1 MPILLSIAIGALIL
15 GPFVAQ
21 ALRNNRPVN
30 QALDGFVLVSIT
42 GLAMLHLLPEAILS
56 IQWGA
61 LVMLAVGALLPSFIE
76 HRFHEMEHKAH
87 VGVILVVLVGILIH
101 TLLDGMALSEM
112 SMEHGAGEALA
123 IAVVLHR
130 LPVGILV
137 WWSARSAYGKRGGIF
152 TLTIMAIFTLV
163 GYWLGGVQVAFIGS
177 PVVSYLQ
184 ALITGSL
191 LHVILHKPYYQEVFE
206 EHGVER
212 NTWQVWSGMGAL
224 LGLLLLVLMPADS
237 HGHAQGLIQQFLRTT
252 WRLYMASAPALLIGF
267 LAAALLGVFFPQAGF
282 DWLKGRGRT
291 SRVSRGMLFGLP
303 LPICSCGVVPLYQTL
318 VRKGTPMGAA
328 MAFLIATPEL
338 GIDAILI
345 SYPLLGGTMMV
356 VRLIA
361 AAVIAFS
368 VAWIL
373 DKSFPPTPQPVN
385 LNAMILDNDA
395 VTDEQT
401 PRMKG
406 RQFWHIFNH
415 ELIDELGPWLLVGII
430 LAAAAQPLLEII
442 PWVTIPG
449 WMAVLGMTLVG
460 LPIYVCA
467 SGATP
472 LGAVMLASGVA
483 PGAVLAFL
491 ITGPAS
497 NVTTLGVLR
506 NLHGKRLMWSFLLTI
521 VGITWMVGLAVNW
534 LVPESALPGKAI
546 LAEEHFGWYQWGSA
560 VILGLLFLMSLLRIG
575 PRGMVEA
582 VLSAEDNDDADD
594 DHNHGHGD

>member
-15 GPFVAQ
+15 GPLVAQ
-21 ALRNNRPVN
+21 ALRKNRPVN
-30 QALDGFVLVSIT
+30 QVLDGFVLVSIT

-61 LVMLAVGALLPSFIE
+61 LVMLAIGALLPSLIE

-87 VGVILVVLVGILIH
+87 VGVILVVLVGILVH

-112 SMEHGAGEALA
+112 SVEHGAGEALA

-152 TLTIMAIFTLV
+152 TLSVMAIFTLV
-163 GYWLGGVQVAFIGS
+163 GYWLGGNQFQIISS

-206 EHGVER
+206 DSDSGKR
-212 NTWQVWSGMGAL
+212 SWQVWSGLGAL
-224 LGLLLLVLMPADS
+224 LGIVLLVLMPADT
-237 HGHAQGLIQQFLRTT
+237 HGHAHELIQKFLQTT
-252 WRLYMASAPALLIGF
+252 WRLYMASAPALLAGF
-267 LAAALLGVFFPQAGF
+267 VAASLLGVFFPQAGF
-282 DWLKGRGRT
+282 NWLKGRGRT

-318 VRKGTPMGAA
+318 VRKGTPVGAA
-328 MAFLIATPEL
+328 VAFLIATPEL
-338 GIDAILI
+338 GLDAILI
-345 SYPLLGGTMMV
+345 SYPLLGGTMLI
-356 VRLIA
+356 VRLVA

-368 VAWIL
+368 VAWIM
-373 DKSFPPTPQPVN
+373 DKRFPPSPQPVN
-385 LNAMILDNDA
+385 LNAMI
-395 VTDEQT
+395 VDENAT
-401 PRMKG
+401 PDERTLKMKTT
-406 RQFWHIFNH
+406 QFWNIFNH
-415 ELIDELGPWLLVGII
+415 ELIDELGPWLIVGII

-449 WMAVLGMTLVG
+449 WFAVLVMTLVG

-506 NLHGKRLMWSFLLTI
+506 NLHGKRFMWSFLLTI
-521 VGITWMVGLAVNW
+521 IGITWLVGLVVNW
-534 LVPESALPGKAI
+534 VVPESALSGSAMLEK
-546 LAEEHFGWYQWGSA
+546 ESFGWYQWISA
-560 VILGLLFLMSLLRIG
+560 FTLGLFFLMSLLRIG
-575 PRGMVEA
+575 PRGMVET
-582 VLSAEDNDDADD
+582 VLSAVDDEDDNED
-594 DHNHGHGD
+594 DHHGHAH